1 MLKKSKLAA
10 VLAVLLMLLSLGA
23 QALAEEPDGIMMLK
37 KESEIPWFYD
47 LYYQNPD
54 GSFILWQTAQGGWAV
69 PGKQVAIGHESFD
82 GEDLG
87 WGEILG
93 VHYVFDEDNPNNR
106 LTALAG
112 EATKENPLK
121 IYYKLT
127 PHTVTYRYEGDVP
140 PSAQP
145 PEQVDSWYLAEV
157 ALAGVSAPE
166 GYEFAGWR
174 VESPAEGAEIKNGK
188 ITMPNADVVLVGAW
202 KKLPSITLT
211 GQPLEA
217 YTGGSSLSGDS
228 FPTVRYHIEA
238 PDGVDVDSLTFTA
251 EDGETFQAQ
260 PAGEYHVLP
269 GLENTF
275 THQIRAAAEND
286 ALAGAYDIGA
296 ADSLTAQD
304 ADGTKYPVVFEGG
317 AELTVR
323 YVSDPQD
330 VLDGRQDLANPVRN
344 AEDEVQPGA
353 RLATAVIPSGAQFYT
368 NGKSSGLGLVGT
380 AEAGPQIS
388 LLFDDILDRGA
399 VVSGADT
406 TQMLIRHAEQA
417 AGVGFEAGLY
427 EFKYLDLVNEH
438 DGNAWVSTDSDI
450 TVFWPYP
457 EGVKA
462 EGEGCTFRLL
472 HFTGL
477 HRDYEVSSAQEM
489 QALVDACAVEEIA
502 VEKTPKGL
510 KFTLPGNAEAGSFS
524 PFALV
529 WQKTEAETPTP
540 APAPAPAGQKPNPK
554 TGV

>member
-1 MLKKSKLAA
+1 MKRSKLAA
-10 VLAVLLMLLSLGA
+10 ALAALLMLFSLGV
-23 QALAEEPDGIMMLK
+23 QVLAEAPDSIMMLK
-37 KESEIPWFYD
+37 KESEILWYYE

-54 GSFILWQTAQGGWAV
+54 GSFIRWKIAQGGWTA
-69 PGKQVAIGHESFD
+69 PDKQVAISHESFD

-93 VHYVFDEDNPNNR
+93 VHYAFDEDNPNNR

-112 EATKENPLK
+112 EATRNNPLK
-121 IYYKLT
+121 IYYECM
-127 PHTVTYRYEGDVP
+127 PHTVTYQYEGDVP
-140 PSAQP
+140 PGVKPPAQ
-145 PEQVDSWYLAEV
+145 VASWYSAEVTLAEV
-157 ALAGVSAPE
+157 SAPA
-166 GYEFAGWR
+166 GYVFAGWR
-174 VESPAEGAEIKNGK
+174 VELPIEGTEIEDGK
-188 ITMPNADVVLVGAW
+188 IMMPNADVILIGTW
-202 KKLPSITLT
+202 EKLPAITLT
-211 GQPLEA
+211 GQPVEA
-217 YTGGSSLSGDS
+217 YTGGTSLSGDS

-238 PDGVDVDSLTFTA
+238 PDGADVDGLTFTA
-251 EDGETFQAQ
+251 EDGEVFQAQ

-269 GLENTF
+269 GLANIF
-275 THQIRAAAEND
+275 TQKIRAAAEND
-286 ALAGAYDIGA
+286 ALAGAYDIGT
-296 ADSLTAQD
+296 ADSLTARA
-304 ADGTKYPVVFEGG
+304 ADGTEYPVVFTGG

-323 YVSDPQD
+323 YVSNPQD
-330 VLDGRQDLANPVRN
+330 VLDGRQDLASPVRS

-388 LLFDDILDRGA
+388 LLFDDILGRGA

-457 EGVKA
+457 KGVKA
-462 EGEGCTFRLL
+462 EGEGYIFRLL

-489 QALVDACAVEEIA
+489 QALVDACTVEEVA

-529 WQKTEAETPTP
+529 WQKAEAETPAST
-540 APAPAPAGQKPNPK
+540 PAPAPAGQKPTPT